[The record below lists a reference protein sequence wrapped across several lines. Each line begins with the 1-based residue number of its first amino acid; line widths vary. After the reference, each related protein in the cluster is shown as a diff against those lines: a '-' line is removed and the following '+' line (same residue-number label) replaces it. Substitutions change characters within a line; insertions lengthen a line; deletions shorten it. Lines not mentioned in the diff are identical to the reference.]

1 MPGSGDTIGKEITC
15 FWLNLYS
22 RDFGTLEIVI
32 GMENI
37 LDFQEI
43 SDCFE
48 EVMIV
53 SYTELQKKV
62 YFENSLGINIYLN
75 MREYLVMI

>member
-1 MPGSGDTIGKEITC
+1 M
-15 FWLNLYS
+15 
-22 RDFGTLEIVI
+22 EIVI